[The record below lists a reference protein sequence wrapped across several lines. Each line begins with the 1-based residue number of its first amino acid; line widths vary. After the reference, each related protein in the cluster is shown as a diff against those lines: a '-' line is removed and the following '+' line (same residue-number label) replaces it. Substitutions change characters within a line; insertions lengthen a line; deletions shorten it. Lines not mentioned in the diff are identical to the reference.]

1 MGRITITSSGS
12 GAVLTMLDKVA
23 QAPEIAVQALQAGA
37 DVLLPE
43 MKEAAPV
50 RTGEHIRDRLE
61 SRKKGGTKNPS
72 VLVGVWGE
80 PVAYYVE
87 YGHGGPHPAPPH
99 PYMKPTAEATED
111 DVVDAIMDVLER
123 ELG

>member
-12 GAVLTMLDKVA
+12 DGVLTLLDKVA
-23 QAPEIAVQALQAGA
+23 QAPEAAVKALQAGA
-37 DVLLPE
+37 DVLEPKL
-43 MKEAAPV
+43 KEAAPV

-61 SRKKGGTKNPS
+61 TRVKKGATPS
-72 VLVGVWGE
+72 VQVGVWGE

-99 PYMKPTAEATED
+99 PYMDPTVQSAEDE
-111 DVVDAIMDVLER
+111 VMDAVMHALE
-123 ELG
+123 EYLS